1 MRTVTYTFNEYP
13 CPGCGTPV
21 TTRLKQGG
29 KRCKACATKQQKAKQ
44 AEWYLQKSGH
54 GVAHEWKPRHGAAS
68 RMKTT
73 ERIDKI
79 VQLARIR
86 DTQGD
91 QAAAAQAA
99 EWFGADDPLAHTGN
113 GMRDLTVGRHRWQ
126 RAGFRRR

>member
-44 AEWYLQKSGH
+44 AEWYLQKSGQ

-68 RMKTT
+68 RSKTAD
-73 ERIDKI
+73 RIALI
-79 VQLARIR
+79 VRLDRIRAKRGDAWAARVAARI
-86 DTQGD
+86 
-91 QAAAAQAA
+91 
-99 EWFGADDPLAHTGN
+99 FGPNDPLAKTGK
-113 GMRDLTVGRHRWQ
+113 GMRWLDLGTQALGQ
-126 RAGFRRR
+126 RG